1 MHVRNVPFARTAR
14 ALYAGS
20 GTGLLLP
27 ALPTTIGPRRNMSS
41 PRADV
46 LDTFAK
52 YRCSAILRTDDPAA
66 VRPALD
72 AAIRGGFR
80 IVEVT
85 MTTPGCLDHIAALR
99 AEARHDGQKL
109 TLGAGTVLTVDD
121 AKQAMNAGAQFL
133 VSPVTDPQIITFCRQ
148 HDLVSVPGTF
158 TPTEMMTAHKAGA
171 DMVKL
176 FPGPANGPAF
186 LRALRGPLPF
196 LRVFP
201 TSGVTEENCEEGLAA
216 GAFGLG
222 FVASLFEPSDMQKH
236 RFDMIEAR
244 AKRLTQKVYEFGVA
258 RERLRQAAIV

>member
-1 MHVRNVPFARTAR
+1 
-14 ALYAGS
+14 
-20 GTGLLLP
+20 
-27 ALPTTIGPRRNMSS
+27 MSS
-41 PRADV
+41 PRAAV
-46 LDTFAK
+46 LDSFAEH
-52 YRCSAILRTDDPAA
+52 RCSAILRTDDKTA

-85 MTTPGCLDHIAALR
+85 MTTPNCLEHIADLCAQSK
-99 AEARHDGQKL
+99 HDGIDL
-109 TLGAGTVLTVDD
+109 TIGVGTVLTVED
-121 AKQAMNAGAQFL
+121 AKQARAAGAQFL

-158 TPTEMMTAHKAGA
+158 TPTEMMNAHKAGA
-171 DMVKL
+171 DLVKL

-201 TSGVTEENCEEGLAA
+201 TSGVTEENCEEWLAA

-222 FVASLFEPSDMQKH
+222 FVASLFEPMDMAKH
-236 RFDMIEAR
+236 RFDAIEAR
-244 AKRLTQKVYEFGVA
+244 AKRLTDKV
-258 RERLRQAAIV
+258 REYGTERKQTSQITTA

>member
-1 MHVRNVPFARTAR
+1 
-14 ALYAGS
+14 
-20 GTGLLLP
+20 
-27 ALPTTIGPRRNMSS
+27 MSS
-41 PRADV
+41 QRADV
-46 LDTFAK
+46 LDNFAK
-52 YRCSAILRTDDPAA
+52 HRCSAILRTADATA

-72 AAIRGGFR
+72 AAMRGGFH

-85 MTTPGCLDHIAALR
+85 MTTPGCLEHIAALR
-99 AEARHDGQKL
+99 AQAQHDGLDL
-109 TLGAGTVLTVDD
+109 TIGAGTVLTVED

-176 FPGPANGPAF
+176 FPGPSNGPAF

-201 TSGVTEENCEEGLAA
+201 TSGVTEENCDEWLAA

-222 FVASLFEPSDMQKH
+222 FVASLFEPMDMAKH
-236 RFDMIEAR
+236 RFDLIEAR
-244 AKRLTQKVYEFGVA
+244 ARRMTTKVREFGEA
-258 RERLRQAAIV
+258 RARTSQVTTV